1 MLPEKKRWTR
11 NEFLG
16 LLVIPIEFLLG
27 IGLSNVSFVKNSPWL
42 ATSLSLCIFFTGFLV
57 MIFLFKNFLKQE
69 WDLYKKNK
77 FWLKLVFNILLVGGA
92 FALLT
97 LTRATSI
104 SNLSAN
110 DVNQSNTSSLG
121 LMLLASIQPFIAPFV
136 EELTFRYLLFG
147 KISNKFL
154 KVVMFFLSS
163 ILFGLIHINNFNGNW
178 MLTIPYM
185 VIGAY
190 FSIIYLVYKNI
201 WGSIIV
207 HWIFNSI
214 NSVIPAIFLII
225 LKIIGAV

>member
-27 IGLSNVSFVKNSPWL
+27 TGLSNVSFVKSSPWL

-69 WDLYKKNK
+69 WDLYKKNN

-110 DVNQSNTSSLG
+110 DVNQFSTSSLG
-121 LMLLASIQPFIAPFV
+121 LMLLTSIQPFIAPFV

-154 KVVMFFLSS
+154 KVVMFFVSS

-178 MLTIPYM
+178 MLTLPYM

-214 NSVIPAIFLII
+214 NSIIPAIFLII